1 MFILSFFGRLLRAI
15 WYGLNTIR
23 RILSLILLLAI
34 FGILLAGA
42 LGQPVAVPSSAAL
55 VINPTGM
62 LVEQLEGSPLDR
74 ALAEINNELPPQT
87 LLRDVTDSLE
97 RAVDDDRIKAVVL
110 DLDGLEGG
118 GLAKL
123 QAIGDR
129 VQKVRD
135 AGKKVLAI
143 GSGYTRDQYY
153 LASRADEVLMH
164 ELGMVYL
171 EGYEYYRTFF
181 RSALENLQ
189 VDLNVF
195 RVGEFK
201 SFVEPFIRDD
211 MSAEDKK
218 ASKAWLDGLWAA
230 WDRDVTAARQLKPG
244 ALQAYA
250 DDLAGRLEA
259 EKGNAARAAVSA
271 GLVDKL
277 MSRPEV
283 EAYVAELVGDDE
295 ADDGGFNA
303 IDFRAYARAT
313 GIEQRLQEGK
323 ERTYVAVIVASGE
336 IVDGEAAPGVVG
348 GDTLAAEIRK
358 ARLDDSVAAV
368 VLRIDS
374 PGGSMFASEV
384 IFDEL
389 EAFKAAGK
397 PLVASM
403 SSVAASGGYYIAM
416 PADEIWARNTT
427 ITGSIGVGALVPTVP
442 RTLAKLGVHVDG
454 FGTTR
459 LAGQLRL
466 DRPLGD
472 DARRVLTASVEDAYR
487 IFVGKVAASRDMTFE
502 QADSIAR
509 GRVWIGADA
518 RERGLVDSI
527 GGLDEAI
534 AAAAARAGLEE
545 GAYGQRYLEPEQSLL
560 QRLAIEMGAQ
570 GIRTADR
577 LGLGSVLAGLR
588 GPAGGIA
595 GEVLARLDKELRLLS
610 RFNDPRGI
618 YAHCLCVV
626 E

>member
-1 MFILSFFGRLLRAI
+1 MFIFRFLGTLLRAI
-15 WYGLNTIR
+15 WHGLDTLR
-23 RILSLILLLAI
+23 RILHLILLIGLFAL
-34 FGILLAGA
+34 LLAGSV
-42 LGQPVAVPSSAAL
+42 GQPVPVPSSAAL

-62 LVEQLEGSPLDR
+62 LVDQLEGSPLDR
-74 ALAEINNELPPQT
+74 ALADLNDQAPPQT
-87 LLRDVTDSLE
+87 LLQDVTDSLD
-97 RAVDDDRIKAVVL
+97 RAASDRRIKAVVL

-123 QAIGDR
+123 QAIADK
-129 VQKVRD
+129 VQKVRA
-135 AGKKVLAI
+135 AGKKVIAI

-181 RSALENLQ
+181 RGALEKLQ

-201 SFVEPFIRDD
+201 SFVEPYIRDD
-211 MSAEDKK
+211 MSAEDKE
-218 ASKAWLDGLWAA
+218 ASQAWLGGLWST
-230 WDRDVTAARQLKPG
+230 WEREVTVARKLKAG
-244 ALQAYA
+244 AVQGYA
-250 DDLAGRLEA
+250 DELAGRIEA
-259 EKGNAARAAVSA
+259 EKGNAAQAAISA

-277 MSRPEV
+277 MSRPEMD
-283 EAYVAELVGDDE
+283 AYLAQIVGDDE
-295 ADDGGFNA
+295 ADDGSFNA

-313 GIEQRLQEGK
+313 TIEQRLHEGRDR
-323 ERTYVAVIVASGE
+323 ENVAVIVASGE

-348 GDTLAAEIRK
+348 GDTLAAEIRR

-368 VLRIDS
+368 VLQIDS

-389 EAFKAAGK
+389 EALKADGK

-416 PADEIWARNTT
+416 LADEIWARNTT

-442 RTLAKLGVHVDG
+442 RTLDKLGVHVDG

-472 DARRVLTASVEDAYR
+472 DARRILKSSVEDAYR
-487 IFVGKVAASRDMTFE
+487 IFVSKVGAARGMSYE

-509 GRVWIGADA
+509 GRVWTGADA
-518 RERGLVDSI
+518 KERGLVDSI

-534 AAAAARAGLEE
+534 VAAAALAGLEE
-545 GAYGQRYLEPEQSLL
+545 GSYGRRNLEPEQSLL
-560 QRLAIEMGAQ
+560 QRLAGEMGAQ
-570 GIRTADR
+570 GVRIADR
-577 LGLGSVLAGLR
+577 MGLGR
-588 GPAGGIA
+588 
-595 GEVLARLDKELRLLS
+595 VLARLQGGSAMTRALVAGIDKELLVLS

-618 YAHCLCVV
+618 YAHCDCVL

>member
-1 MFILSFFGRLLRAI
+1 MFIFRFLGKLLRAI
-15 WYGLNTIR
+15 WYGLNTLR
-23 RILSLILLLAI
+23 RILHLILLIGLFA
-34 FGILLAGA
+34 ILLAGSV
-42 LGQPVAVPSSAAL
+42 GQPVSVPSSAAL

-62 LVEQLEGSPLDR
+62 LVDQLEGSPLDR
-74 ALAEINNELPPQT
+74 ALADLNNQAPPQT
-87 LLRDVTDSLE
+87 LLREVTDSLDH
-97 RAVDDDRIKAVVL
+97 AASDRRITAVVL

-123 QAIGDR
+123 QAIADS
-129 VQKVRD
+129 VQKVRG
-135 AGKKVLAI
+135 AGKKVIAI

-181 RSALENLQ
+181 RGALEKLQ

-201 SFVEPFIRDD
+201 SFVEPYIRDD
-211 MSAEDKK
+211 MSAEDKE
-218 ASKAWLDGLWAA
+218 ASGAWLGGLWAT
-230 WDRDVTAARQLKPG
+230 WQQDVTAARKLKPG
-244 ALQAYA
+244 AVQAYA
-250 DDLAGRLEA
+250 DELAGRIEA

-283 EAYVAELVGDDE
+283 DVYLAELVGDDE
-295 ADDGGFNA
+295 ADEGGFNA
-303 IDFRAYARAT
+303 IDFRDYARAT
-313 GIEQRLQEGK
+313 RIEQRLQEGG
-323 ERTYVAVIVASGE
+323 ERDNVAVIVASGE

-348 GDTLAAEIRK
+348 GDSLAAEIRR

-368 VLRIDS
+368 VLQIDS

-389 EAFKAAGK
+389 EALKADGK

-416 PADEIWARNTT
+416 PADEIWARDST

-442 RTLAKLGVHVDG
+442 RTLDKLGVHVDG

-487 IFVGKVAASRDMTFE
+487 IFVSKVAASRNMTFDE
-502 QADSIAR
+502 ADRIAR
-509 GRVWIGADA
+509 GRVWTGAA
-518 RERGLVDSI
+518 AKERGLVDSI
-527 GGLDEAI
+527 GGLDEAV
-534 AAAAARAGLEE
+534 AAAAALAGLEE
-545 GAYGQRYLEPEQSLL
+545 GGYGRRYLEPEQSLL
-560 QRLAIEMGAQ
+560 QRLAGEMGAQ
-570 GIRTADR
+570 GVRIAERM
-577 LGLGSVLAGLR
+577 GLGRVLANLQGGSGMSRAVLAG
-588 GPAGGIA
+588 I
-595 GEVLARLDKELRLLS
+595 DKELQLLS

-618 YAHCLCVV
+618 YARCDCDID
-626 E
+626 

>member
-1 MFILSFFGRLLRAI
+1 MFIFRFLGRLLRAI
-15 WYGLNTIR
+15 WYGLNTLR
-23 RILSLILLLAI
+23 RILHLILLIGLFA
-34 FGILLAGA
+34 ILLAGSV
-42 LGQPVAVPSSAAL
+42 GQPVAVPSSAAL

-62 LVEQLEGSPLDR
+62 LVDQLEGSPLDR
-74 ALAEINNELPPQT
+74 ALADLNDQAPPQT
-87 LLRDVTDSLE
+87 LLRDVTDALDLAAS
-97 RAVDDDRIKAVVL
+97 DSRIKAVVL

-118 GLAKL
+118 GPAKL
-123 QAIGDR
+123 QAIADE

-135 AGKKVLAI
+135 TGKKVIAI

-181 RSALENLQ
+181 RGALEKLQ

-201 SFVEPFIRDD
+201 SFVEPYIRDD
-211 MSAEDKK
+211 MSPEDKE
-218 ASKAWLDGLWAA
+218 ASGAWLGGLWTN
-230 WDRDVTAARQLKPG
+230 WQQDVTAARKLTPG
-244 ALQAYA
+244 AVQAYA
-250 DDLAGRLEA
+250 DELAGRIEA
-259 EKGNAARAAVSA
+259 ENGNAGRAAVAA

-283 EAYVAELVGDDE
+283 DAYLAELVGDDE
-295 ADDGGFNA
+295 ADEGGFNA
-303 IDFRAYARAT
+303 IDFRDYTRAT
-313 GIEQRLQEGK
+313 RIEQRLQEGG
-323 ERTYVAVIVASGE
+323 EHDNVAVIVASGE

-348 GDTLAAEIRK
+348 GDSLAAEIRR

-368 VLRIDS
+368 VLQIDS

-389 EAFKAAGK
+389 EALKADGK

-442 RTLAKLGVHVDG
+442 RTLDKLGVHVDG

-472 DARRVLTASVEDAYR
+472 DARRLLTASVEDAYR
-487 IFVGKVAASRDMTFE
+487 IFVSKVAASRNMSFE

-509 GRVWIGADA
+509 GRVWTGADA
-518 RERGLVDSI
+518 KERGLVDSI
-527 GGLDEAI
+527 GGLNEAV
-534 AAAAARAGLEE
+534 AAAAALAGLEE
-545 GAYGQRYLEPEQSLL
+545 GGYGRRYFEPEQSLL
-560 QRLAIEMGAQ
+560 QRLAGEMGAQ
-570 GIRTADR
+570 GVRIAER
-577 LGLGSVLAGLR
+577 LGFGRVLANLQGGSGMSRAVLAG
-588 GPAGGIA
+588 I
-595 GEVLARLDKELRLLS
+595 DKELQLLS

-618 YAHCLCVV
+618 YARCDCVI

>member
-1 MFILSFFGRLLRAI
+1 M
-15 WYGLNTIR
+15 
-23 RILSLILLLAI
+23 
-34 FGILLAGA
+34 
-42 LGQPVAVPSSAAL
+42 
-55 VINPTGM
+55 
-62 LVEQLEGSPLDR
+62 
-74 ALAEINNELPPQT
+74 
-87 LLRDVTDSLE
+87 TDSLE
-97 RAVDDDRIKAVVL
+97 RAASDDRIKAVVL

-123 QAIGDR
+123 QAIADK

-135 AGKKVLAI
+135 AGKKVIAI

-211 MSAEDKK
+211 MSAEDKE
-218 ASKAWLDGLWAA
+218 ASKVWLDGLWAA
-230 WDRDVTAARQLKPG
+230 WEQDVTAARQLKPG
-244 ALQAYA
+244 ALQSYA

-295 ADDGGFNA
+295 ADDRGFNA

-389 EAFKAAGK
+389 EALKAAGK

-618 YAHCLCVV
+618 YAHCLCVID
-626 E
+626 

>member
-283 EAYVAELVGDDE
+283 EAYLAELVGDDE

-487 IFVGKVAASRDMTFE
+487 IFVGKVAESRHMTFE
-502 QADSIAR
+502 QVDSIAR

-570 GIRTADR
+570 GIRTAER

>member
-1 MFILSFFGRLLRAI
+1 MFIFRFLGNLVRAI
-15 WYGLNTIR
+15 WFGLDTLR
-23 RILSLILLLAI
+23 RILHLILLIGLFA
-34 FGILLAGA
+34 ILLAGSV
-42 LGQPVAVPSSAAL
+42 GQPVPVPSSAAL

-62 LVEQLEGSPLDR
+62 LVDQLEGSPLDR
-74 ALAEINNELPPQT
+74 ALADLNDQAPPET
-87 LLRDVTDSLE
+87 LLRDVTDGLD
-97 RAVDDDRIKAVVL
+97 RAASDPRIKAVVL

-123 QAIGDR
+123 QAIADQ
-129 VQKVRD
+129 VQKVRG
-135 AGKKVLAI
+135 AGKKVIAI

-153 LASRADEVLMH
+153 LASRSDEVLMH
-164 ELGMVYL
+164 EFGMVYL

-181 RSALENLQ
+181 RGALEKLQ

-201 SFVEPFIRDD
+201 SFVEPYIRDD
-211 MSAEDKK
+211 MSAEDKQ
-218 ASKAWLDGLWAA
+218 ASAAWLGGLWAT
-230 WDRDVTAARQLKPG
+230 WQQDVTAARKLKPG
-244 ALQAYA
+244 AVQAYA
-250 DDLAGRLEA
+250 DELADRIEA

-283 EAYVAELVGDDE
+283 DAYLAGLVGDDE
-295 ADDGGFNA
+295 TDDGSFNA

-313 GIEQRLQEGK
+313 RIEQRLQEVR
-323 ERTYVAVIVASGE
+323 ERDNVAVIVASGE

-348 GDTLAAEIRK
+348 GDSLAAEIRR

-368 VLRIDS
+368 VLQIDS

-389 EAFKAAGK
+389 EALKADGK

-416 PADEIWARNTT
+416 PADEIWAWNTT

-442 RTLAKLGVHVDG
+442 RTLDKLGVHVDG

-487 IFVGKVAASRDMTFE
+487 IFVSKVAASRKMSFE

-509 GRVWIGADA
+509 GRVWTGADA

-534 AAAAARAGLEE
+534 AAAAALAGLED
-545 GAYGQRYLEPEQSLL
+545 GAYGRRYLEPEQSLL
-560 QRLAIEMGAQ
+560 QRVAGEMGAQ
-570 GIRTADR
+570 VVRTADL
-577 LGLGSVLAGLR
+577 LGLGRVLASLRGGSGMTRAVLAGIDNELLL
-588 GPAGGIA
+588 
-595 GEVLARLDKELRLLS
+595 LA

-618 YAHCLCVV
+618 YTHCDCVI